1 MKKRTLTLT
10 QELNEIKRVMK
21 QLLNEN
27 ENNIPINQRKDII
40 DVDPRYWN
48 IYHEV
53 TPKERDKSDGDDNGG
68 NFYGEADSF
77 EFTGEYSSPYGDLF
91 GVSVKTKKDGVDYME
106 LELGFDIEI
115 TYYQPASRSRDYYQP
130 DDPGEVDFN
139 IILVQGTS
147 SLISDENGEKNKLSE
162 EELEIIN
169 GDRKIM
175 DYVRDMEDVNELA
188 WGEADA
194 GKEPDYD
201 DF

>member
-10 QELNEIKRVMK
+10 QELNEIKKVMK
-21 QLLNEN
+21 QLLNED
-27 ENNIPINQRKDII
+27 NIPINQRKDII

-48 IYHEV
+48 IYH
-53 TPKERDKSDGDDNGG
+53 DKSGSGDNGG
-68 NFYGEADSF
+68 KFYGEADSF

-139 IILVQGTS
+139 IILVEGTS

-162 EELEIIN
+162 EELEVIR
-169 GDRKIM
+169 GDREIM
-175 DYVRDMEDVNELA
+175 DNIRDMEDVNELA
-188 WGEADA
+188 WDEADD

>member
-10 QELNEIKRVMK
+10 EELNEIKRVMK

-27 ENNIPINQRKDII
+27 EDNIPINQRKDII

-48 IYHEV
+48 IYH
-53 TPKERDKSDGDDNGG
+53 DKSGSGDNGG
-68 NFYGEADSF
+68 KFYGEADSF
-77 EFTGEYSSPYGDLF
+77 EFIGEYSSPYGNLF

-139 IILVQGTS
+139 IILVEGTS

-169 GDRKIM
+169 RDREIM
-175 DYVRDMEDVNELA
+175 DNVRDMEAVNELA
-188 WGEADA
+188 WDEADA
-194 GKEPDYD
+194 GKEQEPDYD
-201 DF
+201 KYDDDF

>member
-10 QELNEIKRVMK
+10 EELNEIKRVMK

-27 ENNIPINQRKDII
+27 ENNVPINQRKDII

-48 IYHEV
+48 IYH
-53 TPKERDKSDGDDNGG
+53 DKSGSGDNGG
-68 NFYGEADSF
+68 KFYGEADSF
-77 EFTGEYSSPYGDLF
+77 EFTGEYSSPYGNLF

-115 TYYQPASRSRDYYQP
+115 TYYQPALRSRDYYQP
-130 DDPGEVDFN
+130 DDPGEVDFD
-139 IILVQGTS
+139 IILVEGTS

-169 GDRKIM
+169 RDREIM
-175 DYVRDMEDVNELA
+175 DNVRDMEAVNELA
-188 WGEADA
+188 WDEADA
-194 GKEPDYD
+194 GKEQEPDYD
-201 DF
+201 KYDDDF

>member
-10 QELNEIKRVMK
+10 EELNEIKRVMK

-27 ENNIPINQRKDII
+27 EDNVPINQRKDII

-48 IYHEV
+48 IYH
-53 TPKERDKSDGDDNGG
+53 DKSGSGDNGG
-68 NFYGEADSF
+68 KFYGEADSF
-77 EFTGEYSSPYGDLF
+77 EFTGEYSSPYGNLF

-115 TYYQPASRSRDYYQP
+115 TYYQPALRSRDYYQP
-130 DDPGEVDFN
+130 DDPGEVDFD
-139 IILVQGTS
+139 IILVEGTS

-169 GDRKIM
+169 RDREIM
-175 DYVRDMEDVNELA
+175 DNVRDMEAVNELA
-188 WGEADA
+188 WDEADA
-194 GKEPDYD
+194 GKEQEPDYD
-201 DF
+201 KYDDDF

>member
-21 QLLNEN
+21 QLLNED
-27 ENNIPINQRKDII
+27 NIPINQRKDII

-48 IYHEV
+48 IYH
-53 TPKERDKSDGDDNGG
+53 DKSGSGDNGG
-68 NFYGEADSF
+68 KFYGEADSF

-115 TYYQPASRSRDYYQP
+115 TYYQPALRSRDYYQP

-162 EELEIIN
+162 EELEVIR
-169 GDRKIM
+169 GDREIM
-175 DYVRDMEDVNELA
+175 DYIRDMEAVNELA
-188 WGEADA
+188 EKKFDEDSEQ
-194 GKEPDYD
+194 EPDYD
-201 DF
+201 EYDDDF

>member
-10 QELNEIKRVMK
+10 EELNEIKRVMK

-27 ENNIPINQRKDII
+27 EDNVPINQRKDII

-48 IYHEV
+48 IYH
-53 TPKERDKSDGDDNGG
+53 DKSGSGDNGG
-68 NFYGEADSF
+68 KFYGEADSF
-77 EFTGEYSSPYGDLF
+77 EFIGEYSSPYGNLF

-139 IILVQGTS
+139 IILVEGTS

-169 GDRKIM
+169 RDREIM
-175 DYVRDMEDVNELA
+175 DNVRDMEAVNELA
-188 WGEADA
+188 WDEADA
-194 GKEPDYD
+194 GKEQEPDYD
-201 DF
+201 KYDDDF

>member
-10 QELNEIKRVMK
+10 EELNEIKRVMK

-27 ENNIPINQRKDII
+27 ENNVPINQRKDII

-48 IYHEV
+48 IYH
-53 TPKERDKSDGDDNGG
+53 DKSGSGDNGG
-68 NFYGEADSF
+68 KFYGEADSF
-77 EFTGEYSSPYGDLF
+77 EFTGEYSSPYGNLF

-130 DDPGEVDFN
+130 DDPGEVDFD
-139 IILVQGTS
+139 IILVEGTS

-169 GDRKIM
+169 RDREIM
-175 DYVRDMEDVNELA
+175 DNVRDMEAVNELA
-188 WGEADA
+188 WDEADA
-194 GKEPDYD
+194 GKEQEPDYD
-201 DF
+201 KYDDDF

>member
-10 QELNEIKRVMK
+10 QELNEIKKVMK
-21 QLLNEN
+21 QLLNED
-27 ENNIPINQRKDII
+27 NIPINQRKDII

-48 IYHEV
+48 IYH
-53 TPKERDKSDGDDNGG
+53 DKSGSGDNGG
-68 NFYGEADSF
+68 KFYGEADSF

-115 TYYQPASRSRDYYQP
+115 TYYQPALRSRDYYQP

-139 IILVQGTS
+139 IILVEGTS

-162 EELEIIN
+162 EELEVIR
-169 GDRKIM
+169 GDREIM
-175 DYVRDMEDVNELA
+175 DNIRDMEDVNELA
-188 WGEADA
+188 WDEADA

>member
-10 QELNEIKRVMK
+10 EELNEIKRVMK

-27 ENNIPINQRKDII
+27 EDNVPINQRKDII

-48 IYHEV
+48 IYH
-53 TPKERDKSDGDDNGG
+53 DKSGSGDNGG
-68 NFYGEADSF
+68 KFYGEADSF
-77 EFTGEYSSPYGDLF
+77 EFTGEYSSPYGNLF

-130 DDPGEVDFN
+130 DDPGEVDFD
-139 IILVQGTS
+139 IILVEGTS

-169 GDRKIM
+169 RDREIM
-175 DYVRDMEDVNELA
+175 DNVRDMEAVNELA
-188 WGEADA
+188 WDEADA
-194 GKEPDYD
+194 GKEQEPDYD
-201 DF
+201 KYDDDF

>member
-1 MKKRTLTLT
+1 MKKRSLTLRE
-10 QELNEIKRVMK
+10 ELNEIKRVMK

-27 ENNIPINQRKDII
+27 EDNIPINQRKDII

-48 IYHEV
+48 IYH
-53 TPKERDKSDGDDNGG
+53 DKSGSGDNGG
-68 NFYGEADSF
+68 KFYGEADSF
-77 EFTGEYSSPYGDLF
+77 EFIGEYSSPYGDLF

-162 EELEIIN
+162 EELEIIER
-169 GDRKIM
+169 DREIM
-175 DYVRDMEDVNELA
+175 DYVRDMEAVNELA
-188 WGEADA
+188 WDEADA
-194 GKEPDYD
+194 GKEQEPDYD
-201 DF
+201 KHDDDF

>member
-10 QELNEIKRVMK
+10 EELNEIKRVMK

-27 ENNIPINQRKDII
+27 EDNVPINQRKDII

-48 IYHEV
+48 IYH
-53 TPKERDKSDGDDNGG
+53 DKSGSGDNGG
-68 NFYGEADSF
+68 KFYGEADSF
-77 EFTGEYSSPYGDLF
+77 EFTGEYSSPYGNLF

-139 IILVQGTS
+139 IILVEGTS

-169 GDRKIM
+169 RDREIM
-175 DYVRDMEDVNELA
+175 DNVRDMEAVNELA
-188 WGEADA
+188 WDEADA
-194 GKEPDYD
+194 GKEQEPDYD
-201 DF
+201 KYDDDF

>member
-10 QELNEIKRVMK
+10 EELNEIKRVMK

-27 ENNIPINQRKDII
+27 EDNIPINQRKDII
-40 DVDPRYWN
+40 DVDPRYHN
-48 IYHEV
+48 IY
-53 TPKERDKSDGDDNGG
+53 RDKSGSGDNGG
-68 NFYGEADSF
+68 KFYGEADSF
-77 EFTGEYSSPYGDLF
+77 EFIGEYSSPYGDLF
-91 GVSVKTKKDGVDYME
+91 EVSVKTKKDGVDYME

-162 EELEIIN
+162 EELEIISR
-169 GDRKIM
+169 DREIM
-175 DYVRDMEDVNELA
+175 DYIRDMEAVNELA
-188 WGEADA
+188 WDEADT
-194 GKEPDYD
+194 GKEQEPDYD
-201 DF
+201 KYDDDY

>member
-10 QELNEIKRVMK
+10 EELNEIKRVMK

-27 ENNIPINQRKDII
+27 EDNIPINQRKDII

-48 IYHEV
+48 IYH
-53 TPKERDKSDGDDNGG
+53 DKSGSGDNGG
-68 NFYGEADSF
+68 KFYGEADSF
-77 EFTGEYSSPYGDLF
+77 EFIGEYSSPYGNLF

-115 TYYQPASRSRDYYQP
+115 TYYQPALRSRDYYQP
-130 DDPGEVDFN
+130 DDPGEVDFD
-139 IILVQGTS
+139 IILVEGTS

-169 GDRKIM
+169 RDREIM
-175 DYVRDMEDVNELA
+175 DNVRDMEAVNELA
-188 WGEADA
+188 WDEADA
-194 GKEPDYD
+194 GKEQEPDYD
-201 DF
+201 KYDDDF

>member
-21 QLLNEN
+21 QLLNED
-27 ENNIPINQRKDII
+27 NIPINQRKDII

-48 IYHEV
+48 IYH
-53 TPKERDKSDGDDNGG
+53 DKSGSGDNGG
-68 NFYGEADSF
+68 KFYGEADSF

-162 EELEIIN
+162 EELEVIR
-169 GDRKIM
+169 GDREIM
-175 DYVRDMEDVNELA
+175 DNIRDMEDVNELA
-188 WGEADA
+188 WDEADD

>member
-10 QELNEIKRVMK
+10 EELNEIKRVMK

-27 ENNIPINQRKDII
+27 EDNIPINQRKDII

-48 IYHEV
+48 IYH
-53 TPKERDKSDGDDNGG
+53 DKSGSGDNGG
-68 NFYGEADSF
+68 KFYGEADSF
-77 EFTGEYSSPYGDLF
+77 EFIGEYSSPYGNLF

-130 DDPGEVDFN
+130 DDPGEVDFD
-139 IILVQGTS
+139 IILVEGTS

-169 GDRKIM
+169 RDREIM
-175 DYVRDMEDVNELA
+175 DNVRDMEAVNELA
-188 WGEADA
+188 WDEADA
-194 GKEPDYD
+194 GKEQEPDYD
-201 DF
+201 KYDDDF